1 MLVGYWDRL
10 QLDPRVWGISASP
23 SPDQDDNDQ
32 ASLDQDDNAP
42 RRPDGSDICLL
53 NMSVRTVRRLLA
65 GRLASTRDIPGLAQ
79 AGAARPA
86 TWPASGTPHA
96 PPTSTTATT
105 PDSLLRSLG
114 LPGLEERWRR
124 PLTQD
129 SDLDHWPA
137 TETDIIPPWLDLN
150 RPSTS
155 AAPSLRAARSA
166 ARGSVLPTLQTN
178 QHMPPAQAQAQ
189 AHGARRRRRRTA
201 HGAGAGAAATT
212 DNTSKTDYARVWL
225 RLSDSTLHRP
235 FRITAWSILH
245 GSIGCNAFMFHIL
258 RQGRNSNVQ
267 DDMRLCRSPDCT
279 AAGHPE
285 DITHAFLS
293 CPDILPAIDWL
304 LNAWAALAGLD
315 RPPPKSAALLL
326 ADDINAWPE
335 DIRPTG
341 PAYRLWTRLRV
352 NVLGAIWRVRCAR
365 GEAGGVGGVQPG
377 AGAAAGRFPAGLA
390 GGVNGGVRG
399 GQPGAGAAAGQ
410 LPAGLAGGVNG
421 DDIFFIF
428 IFDKRTLQ
436 RMGNS

>member
-1 MLVGYWDRL
+1 MQRL
-10 QLDPRVWGISASP
+10 
-23 SPDQDDNDQ
+23 
-32 ASLDQDDNAP
+32 
-42 RRPDGSDICLL
+42 
-53 NMSVRTVRRLLA
+53 
-65 GRLASTRDIPGLAQ
+65 
-79 AGAARPA
+79 
-86 TWPASGTPHA
+86 
-96 PPTSTTATT
+96 
-105 PDSLLRSLG
+105 
-114 LPGLEERWRR
+114 
-124 PLTQD
+124 
-129 SDLDHWPA
+129 
-137 TETDIIPPWLDLN
+137 
-150 RPSTS
+150 
-155 AAPSLRAARSA
+155 
-166 ARGSVLPTLQTN
+166 
-178 QHMPPAQAQAQ
+178 
-189 AHGARRRRRRTA
+189 RRRRTA

-390 GGVNGGVRG
+390 GGVNRDDGE
-399 GQPGAGAAAGQ
+399 GQPGVGVAAGQ
-410 LPAGLAGGVNG
+410 LSAGLAGEVEVDPGGWSTQHQSVSRQVITIAVEHLVEAIQR
-421 DDIFFIF
+421 DWLRSHTDI
-428 IFDKRTLQ
+428 RTLDNGAFCPAWWRGTDTKIKRQ
-436 RMGNS
+436 EFLKRWSEPPFFCQLHDQDEDAAVSLHLSIGVDKPIIFPP